1 MTSESTEPVASQS
14 CLRSN
19 AIFVLCPDTRRK
31 RNGFPT
37 TAMDC
42 VDSYAL
48 GWYAAAFCVFV
59 MLLGGF
65 VMPTVLVGVISIA
78 FSEANEKITTEMM
91 NQRRVERVVAT
102 SRTWTT
108 SNGHPIVRDQQI
120 VELRAVFDNVNLF
133 DSDADALEATLDI
146 DELVPF
152 LAYMCDKYLTP
163 LSEKV
168 CVTPHEFTNFLTV
181 CITRSLFAGAHKDV
195 WSSRHVWG
203 RGRVL
208 GRGAVGCLLF
218 VIKRAITHLQS
229 VASAVPLVCTFPKE
243 AIRG

>member
-152 LAYMCDKYLTP
+152 LAYMCEKYLTP
-163 LSEKV
+163 LSEKA
-168 CVTPHEFTNFLTV
+168 CVTPHEFTNSFAYNLISV
-181 CITRSLFAGAHKDV
+181 CRSSHRCSAWSTRQGMGPCPGP
-195 WSSRHVWG
+195 RCG
-203 RGRVL
+203 
-208 GRGAVGCLLF
+208 LLS
-218 VIKRAITHLQS
+218 VSKRATTH
-229 VASAVPLVCTFPKE
+229 PLPSCGLRSSF
-243 AIRG
+243 GLSFS